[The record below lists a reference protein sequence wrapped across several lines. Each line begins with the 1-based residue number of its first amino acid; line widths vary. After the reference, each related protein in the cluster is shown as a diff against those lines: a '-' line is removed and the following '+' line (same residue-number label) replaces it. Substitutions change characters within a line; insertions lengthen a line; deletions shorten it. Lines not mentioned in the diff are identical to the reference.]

1 MGCNGALVYREFPR
15 YTEARPVLVDVLGMC
30 KSQIGS
36 RNNGK
41 YYQKCSWCTEEHNV
55 LTATNPDAEVPLLL
69 ADLVGQDPQVPW
81 EEQDAW
87 VSKLDIAPQ
96 GARKARPAPTSRPPT
111 LSIAAALSRPPT
123 PAAATPRTSGSAGSD
138 PPGLT
143 RNVPTDPQ
151 VMTALA
157 ELNLNVAVLI
167 TKVADLSTK
176 AEYSSS
182 TVSRVLAYQDSQ
194 NGSAQSLS
202 SAVAKLES
210 KIEDISQKYLFTQAY
225 IDVNK
230 TAINDLDKNIATRLE
245 QILAYVTARCN
256 NVESQLE
263 HLWEEIQSSKRL
275 YKTTLAEAMA
285 KQTMLQ
291 NGVYD
296 AITEQ
301 NIKLDRFFY
310 DFKREIYETI
320 REQNAKVEGFLFD
333 VAESLRTFA
342 DKPIADNE
350 TKETKETKAKEE
362 TNEIEE
368 KTDSTTTIGTPMAVA
383 SAQPE
388 RYETSGDNAS
398 STDSNEPFVL
408 EGPAQLLEL
417 VPVQLLELALAQPST

>member
-1 MGCNGALVYREFPR
+1 
-15 YTEARPVLVDVLGMC
+15 
-30 KSQIGS
+30 
-36 RNNGK
+36 
-41 YYQKCSWCTEEHNV
+41 
-55 LTATNPDAEVPLLL
+55 
-69 ADLVGQDPQVPW
+69 
-81 EEQDAW
+81 
-87 VSKLDIAPQ
+87 
-96 GARKARPAPTSRPPT
+96 
-111 LSIAAALSRPPT
+111 
-123 PAAATPRTSGSAGSD
+123 
-138 PPGLT
+138 
-143 RNVPTDPQ
+143 
-151 VMTALA
+151 MTALA

-194 NGSAQSLS
+194 NGSAKSLS

-230 TAINDLDKNIATRLE
+230 TAINDLDKTIATRLQ
-245 QILAYVTARCN
+245 QILAYITTRRN
-256 NVESQLE
+256 DVESQLG

-275 YKTTLAEAMA
+275 YNTTLAEAMA

-350 TKETKETKAKEE
+350 TKETKET
-362 TNEIEE
+362 NEIEK